1 MIPIEAYRTEA
12 ENQWCPGC
20 PNFGIQTALK
30 RALGALDLSPHQV
43 CLVSGIGQAAK
54 TPHYIAANVFNG
66 LHGRSIPAAIGIQMA
81 NPRLKT
87 VVTSG
92 DGCIYGE
99 GGNHLLHAFRRN
111 PDITVIVHD
120 NQIYALT
127 KGQGSPTTRRGEK
140 TRMQFDGVAIDPSQM
155 LATAIVHDCTFVAR
169 GYAGDIEG
177 LSALLQR
184 AIAHRGMSLVDVIQ
198 PCITWGNHPVA
209 WYKER
214 AIPIPEDHDPT
225 NRDRAIAL
233 ALETMDSF
241 PIGVLYEKPSREI
254 FGETYRRAT
263 NGIPLFELP
272 PLNGNVIQSRLELMR
287 IDATPK
293 SPTKQQGAHRE

>member
-1 MIPIEAYRTEA
+1 MIPIETYRTTA

-30 RALGALDLSPHQV
+30 RALSALDLEPHQV

-66 LHGRSIPAAIGIQMA
+66 LHGRSIPAAIGIQIA
-81 NPRLKT
+81 HPGLKT
-87 VVTSG
+87 IVTSG

-169 GYAGDIEG
+169 GYAGDLNT
-177 LSALLQR
+177 LSSLLQR
-184 AIAHRGMSLVDVIQ
+184 AIDHRGMSLVDIIQ

-214 AIPIPEDHDPT
+214 AVPIPEDHDPT
-225 NRDRAIAL
+225 NRDHSIAL
-233 ALETMDSF
+233 ALETADSF
-241 PIGVLYEKPSREI
+241 PIGVLYEKPSRET
-254 FGETYRRAT
+254 FGEAYRQQTARR
-263 NGIPLFELP
+263 PLFELP
-272 PLNGNVIQSRLELMR
+272 PLDGKLIQSRLERMR
-287 IDATPK
+287 IDATPE
-293 SPTKQQGAHRE
+293 SQT

>member
-1 MIPIEAYRTEA
+1 MIPMERYRTRT

-30 RALGALDLSPHQV
+30 GALGNLDLEPHQV

-81 NPRLKT
+81 NPKLKT
-87 VVTSG
+87 IVTSG

-140 TRMQFDGVAIDPSQM
+140 TRLQFDGVAVDPAQM

-169 GYAGDIEG
+169 GFTGDIEG
-177 LSALLQR
+177 LTGILQQ
-184 AIAHRGMSLVDVIQ
+184 AIAHRGLSLVDVIQ
-198 PCITWGNHPVA
+198 PCITWGNHPVD
-209 WYKER
+209 WYQER
-214 AIPIPEDHDPT
+214 AVPIPEDHDPT
-225 NRDRAIAL
+225 DRDRAIAL
-233 ALETMDSF
+233 ALETADRF
-241 PIGVLYEKPSREI
+241 PIGILYELPSRET
-254 FGETYRRAT
+254 FGAAYRQEHDNSPFFDLEAVDRSTIDRKLEKFRIGVNTYE
-263 NGIPLFELP
+263 GSHSDPVE
-272 PLNGNVIQSRLELMR
+272 V
-287 IDATPK
+287 
-293 SPTKQQGAHRE
+293 

>member
-1 MIPIEAYRTEA
+1 MIPIEKYRTTA

-30 RALGALDLSPHQV
+30 RALSSLDLAPHQV

-54 TPHYIAANVFNG
+54 TPHYIAAHVFNG
-66 LHGRSIPAAIGIQMA
+66 LHGRSIPAAIGIQIS
-81 NPRLKT
+81 NPDLKT
-87 VVTSG
+87 IVTSG

-177 LSALLQR
+177 LSHLLQR
-184 AIAHRGMSLVDVIQ
+184 AIDHRGLSLVDVIQ
-198 PCITWGNHPVA
+198 PCITWGNHPLT
-209 WYKER
+209 WYEER
-214 AIPIPEDHDPT
+214 AVSIPEDHDPT

-233 ALETMDSF
+233 ALEAPDTF
-241 PIGVLYEKPSREI
+241 PIGVLYEKPSREV
-254 FGETYRRAT
+254 FGDAYRRRVGGGPFFKAA
-263 NGIPLFELP
+263 PLDP
-272 PLNGNVIQSRLELMR
+272 SVIRTRLEALR
-287 IDATPK
+287 IVP
-293 SPTKQQGAHRE
+293 SSHSES

>member
-1 MIPIEAYRTEA
+1 MIPMERYRSTA

-30 RALGALDLSPHQV
+30 RALGELDLEPHRI

-66 LHGRSIPAAIGIQMA
+66 LHGRSIPAAIGIHTA
-81 NPRLKT
+81 NPGLKT
-87 VVTSG
+87 IVTSG

-140 TRMQFDGVAIDPSQM
+140 TRMQFAGVAVDPSQM
-155 LATAIVHDCTFVAR
+155 LATAVVHDCTFVAR
-169 GYAGDIEG
+169 GFALDIEG
-177 LSALLQR
+177 LSKILER
-184 AIAHRGMSLVDVIQ
+184 AIAHRGLSLVDVIQ
-198 PCITWGNHPVA
+198 PCITWGNHPVE
-209 WYKER
+209 WYRER
-214 AIPIPEDHDPT
+214 AVPIPEDHDPSD
-225 NRDRAIAL
+225 RDRAIAL
-233 ALETMDSF
+233 ALEVPDQF
-241 PIGVLYEKPSREI
+241 PIGVLYERESKET
-254 FGETYRRAT
+254 FGETYRQEHGAQALFT
-263 NGIPLFELP
+263 IPPIERST
-272 PLNGNVIQSRLELMR
+272 IERKLENLR
-287 IDATPK
+287 I
-293 SPTKQQGAHRE
+293 GAKN

>member
-1 MIPIEAYRTEA
+1 MIPIERYKTSA

-20 PNFGIQTALK
+20 PNFGIQASLK
-30 RALGALDLSPHQV
+30 RALSALALPPHQV

-54 TPHYIAANVFNG
+54 TPHYISAHVFNG

-81 NPRLKT
+81 NPHLT
-87 VVTSG
+87 TIVTSG

-155 LATAIVHDCTFVAR
+155 LATAIVHDCSFVAR
-169 GYAGDIEG
+169 GYAGDLEG
-177 LSALLQR
+177 LTEILKRS
-184 AIAHRGMSLVDVIQ
+184 IAHRGLSLVDIIQ
-198 PCITWGNHPVA
+198 PCITWGNHPVE
-209 WYKER
+209 WYAER
-214 AIPIPEDHDPT
+214 ATPIPENHDPT
-225 NRDRAIAL
+225 NRDQAIAL
-233 ALETMDSF
+233 ALETSDSF
-241 PIGVLYEKPSREI
+241 PIGILFEKPSRET
-254 FGETYRRAT
+254 FGESHRTRTKGR
-263 NGIPLFELP
+263 PLFDLE
-272 PLNGNVIQSRLELMR
+272 PLDRGIIDDRLDRFFVRRTEPASIER
-287 IDATPK
+287 K
-293 SPTKQQGAHRE
+293 ESQQ

>member
-1 MIPIEAYRTEA
+1 MIPVEAYRTET

-30 RALGALDLSPHQV
+30 RALSTLDLAPHQV

-54 TPHYIAANVFNG
+54 TPHYIAANIFNG

-81 NPRLKT
+81 NPRLRT
-87 VVTSG
+87 IVTSG

-169 GYAGDIEG
+169 GYAGDLEG
-177 LSALLQR
+177 LSLLLQR
-184 AIAHRGMSLVDVIQ
+184 AIAHRGMSLVDIIQ

-214 AIPIPEDHDPT
+214 AIPVPEDHDPT
-225 NRDRAIAL
+225 NRNLAIAL
-233 ALETMDSF
+233 ALETPDSF
-241 PIGVLYEKPSREI
+241 PIGVLYEKPPRET
-254 FGETYRRAT
+254 FGETYRQT
-263 NGIPLFELP
+263 MGSGPMSELP
-272 PLNGNVIQSRLELMR
+272 PLESSILQSRL
-287 IDATPK
+287 K
-293 SPTKQQGAHRE
+293 SLRVDVL

>member
-1 MIPIEAYRTEA
+1 MIPIDAFKTTA

-30 RALGALDLSPHQV
+30 RALSALDLAPHQV

-66 LHGRSIPAAIGIQMA
+66 LHGRSIPAAIGIHIA
-81 NPRLKT
+81 NPALKT
-87 VVTSG
+87 IVTSG

-127 KGQGSPTTRRGEK
+127 KGQGSPTTRRGET

-169 GYAGDIEG
+169 GYAGDLEG

-184 AIAHRGMSLVDVIQ
+184 AIAHRGLSLVDIIR
-198 PCITWGNHPVA
+198 PCITWGNHPVE

-214 AIPIPEDHDPT
+214 AIPIPDDHDPT
-225 NRDRAIAL
+225 HRNQAIAL
-233 ALETMDSF
+233 ALEAPDAF
-241 PIGVLYEKPSREI
+241 PIGVLYEKPARET
-254 FGETYRRAT
+254 FGAVYRQQTA
-263 NGIPLFELP
+263 GKPLFELQALDP
-272 PLNGNVIQSRLELMR
+272 GIVRKRLAALR
-287 IDATPK
+287 IDATPSFREPYK
-293 SPTKQQGAHRE
+293 GAQ

>member
-1 MIPIEAYRTEA
+1 MIPIENYKTQA

-30 RALGALDLSPHQV
+30 RALSALDLPPHQV

-54 TPHYIAANVFNG
+54 MPHYVAAHMFNG
-66 LHGRSIPAAIGIQMA
+66 LHGRAIPAAIGIQIA
-81 NPRLKT
+81 NPALKT
-87 VVTSG
+87 IVTSG

-99 GGNHLLHAFRRN
+99 GGNHLIHAFRRN

-169 GYAGDIEG
+169 GYAGDIDG
-177 LSALLQR
+177 LSTLLQR
-184 AIAHRGMSLVDVIQ
+184 AIDHRGLSLVDVIQ
-198 PCITWGNHPVA
+198 PCITWGNHPVS

-214 AIPIPEDHDPT
+214 AVPIPEDHDPT
-225 NRDRAIAL
+225 DRNQAIAL
-233 ALETMDSF
+233 ALEAPDSF
-241 PIGVLYEKPSREI
+241 PIGVLYERPSREV
-254 FGETYRRAT
+254 FGDIYRQQLGNDA
-263 NGIPLFELP
+263 LFKQPALDP
-272 PLNGNVIQSRLELMR
+272 RIIRSRLEAFK
-287 IDATPK
+287 IHPV
-293 SPTKQQGAHRE
+293 P

>member
-1 MIPIEAYRTEA
+1 MIPIEQYRTTA

-30 RALGALDLSPHQV
+30 RALGSLNLAPHQV

-54 TPHYIAANVFNG
+54 TPHYIAAHVFNG
-66 LHGRSIPAAIGIQMA
+66 LHGRAIPAAIGIQIA
-81 NPRLKT
+81 NPDLKT
-87 VVTSG
+87 IVTSG
-92 DGCIYGE
+92 DGCIFGE

-169 GYAGDIEG
+169 GYAGDLEG
-177 LSALLQR
+177 LTELLKR
-184 AIAHRGMSLVDVIQ
+184 AIEHRGFSLIDVIQ

-214 AIPIPEDHDPT
+214 ATPIPTDHDPT
-225 NRDRAIAL
+225 HRDRAIAL
-233 ALETMDSF
+233 ALEAPDSF
-241 PIGVLYEKPSREI
+241 PIGVLYEKPAREV
-254 FGETYRRAT
+254 FGETYRQKV
-263 NGIPLFELP
+263 GDGPIFKLP
-272 PLNGNVIQSRLELMR
+272 PLAPSIIQSRLKAMQIHPAPR
-287 IDATPK
+287 V
-293 SPTKQQGAHRE
+293 GA

>member
-1 MIPIEAYRTEA
+1 MIPIESYKTTA

-30 RALGALDLSPHQV
+30 RALSALDLAPHQV

-66 LHGRSIPAAIGIQMA
+66 LHGRAIPAAIGIHIA
-81 NPRLKT
+81 NPKLKT
-87 VVTSG
+87 IVTSG

-111 PDITVIVHD
+111 PDITILVHD

-169 GYAGDIEG
+169 GYAGDLDG
-177 LSALLQR
+177 LADILQR
-184 AIAHRGMSLVDVIQ
+184 AITHRGLSLVDIIQ
-198 PCITWGNHPVA
+198 PCITWGNHPVS

-214 AIPIPEDHDPT
+214 AIPIPEDHDVT
-225 NRDRAIAL
+225 NRDQAIAL
-233 ALETMDSF
+233 ALETPDSF
-241 PIGVLYEKPSREI
+241 PIGVLYEKPSRET
-254 FGETYRRAT
+254 FGEAYRQRTGSKALFALL
-263 NGIPLFELP
+263 PLDP
-272 PLNGNVIQSRLELMR
+272 HIVQARLAALR
-287 IDATPK
+287 IDAAPP
-293 SPTKQQGAHRE
+293 SGAENKGAQ

>member
-1 MIPIEAYRTEA
+1 MIPIESYRTTA

-30 RALGALDLSPHQV
+30 RSLSALDLAPHQV

-54 TPHYIAANVFNG
+54 TPHYIAAHVFNG
-66 LHGRSIPAAIGIQMA
+66 LHGRSIPAAIGIQIA
-81 NPRLKT
+81 NPDLAT
-87 VVTSG
+87 IVTSG
-92 DGCIYGE
+92 DGCVYGE

-155 LATAIVHDCTFVAR
+155 LATAVVHDCTFVAR
-169 GYAGDIEG
+169 GYAGDIDG

-184 AIAHRGMSLVDVIQ
+184 AIAHRGLSLVDIIQ

-214 AIPIPEDHDPT
+214 AVPIPEDHDPT
-225 NRDRAIAL
+225 NRDRAITL
-233 ALETMDSF
+233 ALETADSF
-241 PIGVLYEKPSREI
+241 PIGILYETPSRET
-254 FGETYRRAT
+254 FGEAYRQAM
-263 NGIPLFELP
+263 GSGPLFELP
-272 PLNGNVIQSRLELMR
+272 PVDASILESRLESMR
-287 IDATPK
+287 IDAATT
-293 SPTKQQGAHRE
+293 SET

>member
-30 RALGALDLSPHQV
+30 RALGALDLAPHQV

-87 VVTSG
+87 IVTSG

-169 GYAGDIEG
+169 GYAGDLDG
-177 LSALLQR
+177 LSSILER
-184 AIAHRGMSLVDVIQ
+184 AIAHRGMSLVDIIQ
-198 PCITWGNHPVA
+198 PCITWGNHPIA

-225 NRDRAIAL
+225 NRDLSIAL
-233 ALETMDSF
+233 ALETADSF
-241 PIGVLYEKPSREI
+241 PIGVLYEKPSRET
-254 FGETYRRAT
+254 FGEAYRQKMGSR
-263 NGIPLFELP
+263 PLFELP
-272 PLNGNVIQSRLELMR
+272 PLDGNVIQSRLELMR
-287 IDATPK
+287 IDATSK
-293 SPTKQQGAHRE
+293 SPT

>member
-1 MIPIEAYRTEA
+1 MIPIERYRGTA

-30 RALGALDLSPHQV
+30 RALGSLDLEPHQI

-66 LHGRSIPAAIGIQMA
+66 LHGRSIPAAIGIQLA
-81 NPRLKT
+81 NPELKII
-87 VVTSG
+87 VTSG

-99 GGNHLLHAFRRN
+99 GGNHLLHAFQRN

-140 TRMQFDGVAIDPSQM
+140 TRMQFDGVTIDPSQM

-169 GYAGDIEG
+169 AFAGDLDG
-177 LSALLQR
+177 LESILQR
-184 AIAHRGMSLVDVIQ
+184 AIAHRGLSLVDVIQ
-198 PCITWGNHPVA
+198 PCITWGNHPVE
-209 WYKER
+209 WYRKR
-214 AIPIPEDHDPT
+214 AVPIPEDHDPT
-225 NRDRAIAL
+225 NRDRAISL
-233 ALETMDSF
+233 SLESPDRF
-241 PIGVLYEKPSREI
+241 PIGILYEKPPRETFGAPYRQETGSR
-254 FGETYRRAT
+254 
-263 NGIPLFELP
+263 PLFKLP
-272 PLNGNVIQSRLELMR
+272 PITQSI
-287 IDATPK
+287 IDKKLQKFCIEAKT
-293 SPTKQQGAHRE
+293 